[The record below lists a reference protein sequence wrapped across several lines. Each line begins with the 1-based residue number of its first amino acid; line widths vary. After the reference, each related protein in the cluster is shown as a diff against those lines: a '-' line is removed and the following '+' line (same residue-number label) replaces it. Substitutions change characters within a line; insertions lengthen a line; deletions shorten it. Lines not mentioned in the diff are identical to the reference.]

1 MLSVDLNAARRHLVA
16 GIADLRFLIVEDQGF
31 QRMVLANTL
40 EELGARHVLAAKDGR
55 VALELLHDPERPVDV
70 IISDLDMPEM
80 DGMELIRHLGEG
92 GGDYSLIVASAL
104 DRSILSS
111 VEAMA
116 RSYGVRLLG
125 ALEKPVTAERLR
137 ALIDMHA
144 RATAEVGLH
153 AAAHAYDVDEVIA
166 GLARQEF
173 VPYFQ
178 PKVHMRSG
186 TVKGAEALARWIH
199 PTAGVVGAPEF
210 IPALERSGHIGEF
223 TAMMVRTAAAACRG
237 WRERGYDVGVSV
249 NLSPSALTDVRLAH
263 AMVQLVRAEGLR
275 PRDVTFEVTE
285 SSMAN
290 HLGRALE
297 NLSRL
302 RMRGF
307 GLSVDDYG
315 TGYSSLQ
322 QLTRIAFTELKI
334 DQAFVRN
341 AARHRTSRAMLESSL
356 EMAGKLRIQA
366 VAEGVETANDWELLR
381 ELGCDLAQG
390 FFLARPMDGASFL
403 GWLERGGTA

>member
-1 MLSVDLNAARRHLVA
+1 MD
-16 GIADLRFLIVEDQGF
+16 IAELRFLIVEDQGV
-31 QRMVLANTL
+31 QRVVLVNTL
-40 EELGARHVLAAKDGR
+40 EGLGARHVIAAEDGR
-55 VALELLHDPERPVDV
+55 VALELLHDRDRTVDV

-80 DGMELIRHLGEG
+80 DGMELIRHLGED

-125 ALEKPVTAERLR
+125 AIEKPICPERLR
-137 ALIDMHA
+137 TLIEMHA
-144 RATAEVGLH
+144 AAEVGPH
-153 AAAHAYDVDEVIA
+153 EAAHAYGVEEVVA

-186 TVKGAEALARWIH
+186 AVKGAEALARWIH
-199 PTAGVVGAPEF
+199 PRAGVVGAPEF
-210 IPALERSGHIGEF
+210 IPVLERSGHMAEF
-223 TAMMVRTAAAACRG
+223 TAFMARSAAAACRG
-237 WRERGYDVGVSV
+237 WREKGYDVGLSI
-249 NLSPSALTDVRLAH
+249 NLSPVALADVRLAH
-263 AMVQLVRAEGLR
+263 AMAQVVRAEGVK

-290 HLGRALE
+290 NLGRALE

-307 GLSVDDYG
+307 GLSIDDYG
-315 TGYSSLQ
+315 TGYSSMQ

-341 AARHRTSRAMLESSL
+341 ATRHRTSRAMLESSL

-366 VAEGVETANDWELLR
+366 VAEGIETAGDWELLR
-381 ELGCDLAQG
+381 DLGCDLAQG
-390 FFLARPMDGASFL
+390 YYLARPMDGASFL
-403 GWLERGGTA
+403 GWLESAGTG